1 MGLGRQKPWR
11 IALCLLGCPFG
22 VVPIGPGEGGSL
34 EVGWGPHCTPVDPD
48 SVPVPL
54 PLPEPRSYVESVV
67 RTAVAG
73 PRTQDPEPKSFSAPV
88 AQAYGRE
95 TPLRNGTLGGSFVSP
110 SPLSTS
116 SPILSADR

>member
-1 MGLGRQKPWR
+1 MLSSKIIEEREQPK
-11 IALCLLGCPFG
+11 G
-22 VVPIGPGEGGSL
+22 VASYGQ
-34 EVGWGPHCTPVDPD
+34 TPK
-48 SVPVPL
+48 
-54 PLPEPRSYVESVV
+54 PRSYVESVA

-73 PRTQDPEPKSFSAPV
+73 PRAQDSEPKSFSSPA
-88 AQAYGRE
+88 AQAYGHE

>member
-1 MGLGRQKPWR
+1 MGWQGPQKRPLCAWLSPR
-11 IALCLLGCPFG
+11 LDSGKVGALAVWMGSTWHLMDLCSVCVSLLF
-22 VVPIGPGEGGSL
+22 
-34 EVGWGPHCTPVDPD
+34 
-48 SVPVPL
+48 
-54 PLPEPRSYVESVV
+54 PEPRSYVESVV

-73 PRTQDPEPKSFSAPV
+73 PRSQDPEPKSFSAPA
-88 AQAYGRE
+88 AQAYGHD